1 MKKYMPGSSAYLVL
15 PDKEICQDY
24 LQSKKNV
31 EQTFSSVVVATVQ
44 TARAAHRKQLLT
56 GSVGAVK
63 GVSRWSLDEHIPFR
77 GESEK
82 VRGELPS
89 PGRQTLLSAKS
100 CWLSDHRL

>member
-1 MKKYMPGSSAYLVL
+1 MPGSSAYLVL

-24 LQSKKNV
+24 LQSKKKNV
-31 EQTFSSVVVATVQ
+31 EQKFSSVVVATVQ

-63 GVSRWSLDEHIPFR
+63 GVSPWSLDEHIPFR

-82 VRGELPS
+82 VREERPS